1 MADATDNIAKALGYK
16 EEGNAH
22 FKAGEYKKAMVAYH
36 NIFMYVHG
44 FSEKRDAGSSSA
56 GLMPGSTTQAI
67 SPEQWKQVS
76 ELKVASASNL
86 AMCHLK
92 LGNTEK
98 ARDNCTK
105 ALAIEPANVKALF
118 RRGKCHAALNA
129 IDEAKDD
136 FEAVLAAD
144 PSNREAPRELQALK
158 SKFAARHKK
167 EQKKFAGFF
176 DKLHADDPPA
186 AAPAAAPSRSASSA
200 SPECSASFR
209 RSERADASCSASW
222 VARVSSCALATS
234 FAWAVRVAAA
244 TLSSASSR

>member
-16 EEGNAH
+16 EEGNTH

-136 FEAVLAAD
+136 FEAVLVAD

-167 EQKKFAGFF
+167 EQKKF
-176 DKLHADDPPA
+176 K
-186 AAPAAAPSRSASSA
+186 
-200 SPECSASFR
+200 
-209 RSERADASCSASW
+209 
-222 VARVSSCALATS
+222 T
-234 FAWAVRVAAA
+234 
-244 TLSSASSR
+244 

>member
-16 EEGNAH
+16 EEGNTH

-176 DKLHADDPPA
+176 DKLQANGRYPNLKATEAAWAGSPSACASATAAGPIARTA
-186 AAPAAAPSRSASSA
+186 AASRLRKLVRFMKSSTE
-200 SPECSASFR
+200 SPEEKRAR
-209 RSERADASCSASW
+209 RPVGSTW
-222 VARVSSCALATS
+222 LGPAT
-234 FAWAVRVAAA
+234 
-244 TLSSASSR
+244 